1 MARKYELP
9 SFLKGVLTQ
18 SAYDKWLHRKAVAHV
33 RRDRK
38 RGNVSATN
46 ESYKIAIHKAV
57 IGSEGLDFYTGE
69 QLDWHLLSQY
79 DNKESKADGRQY
91 KARFTLLPTA
101 DHVNDGLGPADFQIC
116 AWRTNDAKND
126 LLLDEFI
133 ALCERVV
140 DYQRKGQTS
149 EEEG

>member
-9 SFLKGVLTQ
+9 VFLKGIIEQ
-18 SAYDKWLHRKAVAHV
+18 STYERWLHRKAVAHV

-38 RGNVSATN
+38 RGNKSATN

-57 IGSEGLDFYTGE
+57 MASNGRDFYTGE
-69 QLDWHLLSQY
+69 QLDWHLASQY
-79 DNKESKADGRQY
+79 DNEQSKANGRRY
-91 KARFTLLPTA
+91 KAQFALLPTA

-126 LLLDEFI
+126 LPLDEFI
-133 ALCERVV
+133 ALCQRVI
-140 DYQRKGQTS
+140 DYHDS
-149 EEEG
+149 S